1 MKKNFSFWASFVLVL
16 LWSTTLF
23 SQEYFTKLR
32 RELNETYSE
41 IDFEQVQT
49 GFLQDYGIEYVE
61 LDRYQNGIEPTKYLS
76 APSFLLLLESY
87 YDCAVQGNLR
97 AELPN
102 LKRYS
107 ELFLNKKYDN
117 YCPVGMLV
125 RQYNYVAP
133 TAKSLFSMN
142 ANRHL
147 ITSGSP
153 QQLYAERSVVAMAPR
168 TFVFKG
174 QRIPLIFPR
183 ELAVIDN
190 TDPIVSISIQLSSDP
205 KRVYKTTLG
214 GRVVLEPSQRGEIKC
229 NIKFIS
235 QSGLSYTTTTLFYIA
250 PEAITPQQNQ
260 AQSLRAFKSL
270 MKIPFSA
277 TSNHDGGTLEIEL
290 RTGRS
295 KLEKPILIVEG
306 FDVGKYFPKEAMDG
320 ESFFNQ
326 EDNFWLWRELK
337 TLGYDICYLRYND
350 GTADIYRNAELAK
363 EAIRYINSHK
373 NKEAKES
380 QLVVLGHS
388 MGGLVA
394 CCALRGME
402 KDGEEHDVW
411 KYISYDSPHC
421 GASVPPSA
429 IYVVNQALYG
439 NGFRPLFNL
448 VESVTELLSPF
459 GVEPIKVMR
468 PISELLH
475 SKAAQQMLRFNTR
488 TIENAT
494 NKILSLDEEEY
505 YQNKEYALFM
515 KRYHEDGLPQKTKNV
530 AFSNGA
536 LSGETTYK
544 DKTKASSLFKMEGS
558 FWLGATLFDL
568 INNDQTLGSILAKF
582 LIGPSTIE
590 VSIEGYPVTPKATLI
605 YRGQMAYT
613 KKFLFFIPIDHIIS
627 KIEVR
632 NLYPKDV
639 KMTPD
644 FVAGGTLDMGFSP
657 SYKDDI
663 FIAEGWCR
671 FAQSEFTLVPRNSA
685 LGIPTSIW
693 EVSRGSE
700 SIGDLQE
707 FSPFDV
713 IYAPLKKSLPHMNL
727 GDEEQLGNLR
737 YELSEP
743 APPRSYRPQISGPNV
758 IAPLDNAVYTIS
770 NPNRNSN
777 PRFQTYYVWLYM
789 GEGQKTQSMRV
800 SNYEFWRLASDTLFV
815 NGTNLDPG
823 KYEIQLFTFNKE
835 TNELEGTIS
844 YLFRS
849 GEPDIRTLTIE
860 QDKAIPVQEE
870 DVSRYI
876 LYLPTLKLSYSGYG
890 DITGIEFRRADEVWY
905 PIVDYRHIYN
915 PKEAVVGE
923 LLPKNSVALLTTK
936 SFSNHQIGNT
946 TTSLIEKQT
955 EITISNKQEG
965 LDINK
970 GYVHID
976 PPEYNIDVPSY
987 LIAKFSDIAW
997 VQTFTSLPIVS
1008 RVTGEEVKLKLQV
1021 RLQNQAG
1028 WSDWSKPFEYHY
1040 TGRSENSNLCIAPN
1054 IVTSFGSDAVLQTAG
1069 DSATAPLPY
1078 GNVYLVAI
1086 FSNATGKLC
1095 SRTTVSVG
1103 SPIGLVNL
1111 PNDVYIIKVYNYRGQ
1126 ECGSFSAIKK

>member
-16 LWSTTLF
+16 LWSNALY
-23 SQEYFTKLR
+23 SQEYFTQLR
-32 RELNETYSE
+32 RQLDETYSE
-41 IDFEQVQT
+41 LNLDQVKT

-61 LDRYQNGIEPTKYLS
+61 LDRYQNGIEPEKYLS

-87 YDCAVQGNLR
+87 YDCAVQNKSK
-97 AELPN
+97 ADLPD

-107 ELFLNKKYDN
+107 ERFLKGTYAD
-117 YCPVGMLV
+117 YCPVGLLV
-125 RQYNYVAP
+125 RKYNYIAP

-142 ANRHL
+142 ANRRL
-147 ITSGSP
+147 ISRGSP
-153 QQLYAERSVVAMAPR
+153 QQLYAERAVVAMAPR
-168 TFVFKG
+168 TFMFKDKS
-174 QRIPLIFPR
+174 IPLVFPKS
-183 ELAVIDN
+183 LAIMDG
-190 TDPIVSISIQLSSDP
+190 TDPIVSISIRLSSDP
-205 KRVYKTTLG
+205 NQVYQTSLG
-214 GRVVLEPSQRGEIKC
+214 GRVVLEPTKRGEIIC
-229 NIKFIS
+229 ALEFIS
-235 QSGLSYTTTTLFYIA
+235 RSGLSYKTSTLFYIA
-250 PEAITPQQNQ
+250 PEDDGVAQQT
-260 AQSLRAFKSL
+260 QSQGLRSFHSTTKV
-270 MKIPFSA
+270 PFSA
-277 TSNHDGGTLEIEL
+277 NQHHDGGTLEIEMRSG
-290 RTGRS
+290 RTQI
-295 KLEKPILIVEG
+295 EKPILIVEG
-306 FDVGKYFPKEAMDG
+306 FDAGRYFPDVSMDG

-326 EDNFWLWRELK
+326 KDNFWLWRELK
-337 TLGYDICYLRYND
+337 TLGYDICYLDYNN
-350 GTADIYRNAELAK
+350 GIADIYRNAELAK

-373 NKEAKES
+373 NRDSEES

-402 KDGEEHDVW
+402 INEEKHDTW
-411 KYISYDSPHC
+411 KYISYDSPHY

-429 IYVVNQALYG
+429 IYAVNQALYG
-439 NGFRPLFNL
+439 RGFRPLFNA
-448 VESVTELLSPF
+448 VEAISPLFKIF
-459 GVEPIKVMR
+459 GGDEINMMQ
-468 PISELLH
+468 PISGLLH
-475 SKAAQQMLRFNTR
+475 SKAAQQMLQLNTR

-494 NKILSLDEEEY
+494 SKILILGEEEY
-505 YQNKEYALFM
+505 YQNKEYASFM
-515 KRYHEDGLPQKTKNV
+515 ERYHKDGLPQKTKNV
-530 AFSNGA
+530 AFSNGS

-544 DKTKASSLFKMEGS
+544 DKSRTTPLFRMGGS

-568 INNDQTLGSILAKF
+568 LHNDQTLGSVLAKL

-590 VSIEGYPVTPKATLI
+590 VSIEGYPISPRVDFVYQGEMF
-605 YRGQMAYT
+605 YRKY
-613 KKFLFFIPIDHIIS
+613 FFFFPIDHTIS
-627 KIEVR
+627 KIQVR
-632 NLYPKDV
+632 NPYPKS
-639 KMTPD
+639 MMISD
-644 FVAGGTLDMGFSP
+644 FATGGTLDMDFSADR
-657 SYKDDI
+657 SIDY
-663 FIAEGWCR
+663 FVGGGWYH
-671 FAQSEFTLVPRNSA
+671 FSQTMFTLVPRNSA
-685 LGIPTSIW
+685 LAIPPSNRDITQGA
-693 EVSRGSE
+693 ETLD
-700 SIGDLQE
+700 DLQE
-707 FSPFDV
+707 ASPFDIV
-713 IYAPLKKSLPHMNL
+713 YIHSKRSLPHTTL
-727 GDEEQLGNLR
+727 GEDEQLKKLKR
-737 YELSEP
+737 ELSERV
-743 APPRSYRPQISGPNV
+743 PPRAYSPQVSGPNV

-777 PRFQTYYVWLYM
+777 PRLQTYSVWLYM

-800 SNYEFWRLASDTLFV
+800 SNYEFWRLASDTLVV

-823 KYEIQLFTFNKE
+823 KYEIKLFTFNKE
-835 TNELEGTIS
+835 TNKLEGTIS

-860 QDKAIPVQEE
+860 QDKAIPVQEMG
-870 DVSRYI
+870 VSRYI

-970 GYVHID
+970 GDIHID

-997 VQTFTSLPIVS
+997 VQTFTSLPTVS

-1095 SRTTVSVG
+1095 SRTTVSIG